1 MYTKYNKCSNSFT
14 TREERE
20 RFIKVAKTNTTSK
33 KQKFVGVKEFLD
45 PTTNT
50 MVPMQI
56 TTIEERDFDFNKV
69 WMRNLINSMDEIAN
83 QKMRLA
89 FWIIDNLNKENQLI
103 MTQRKIAEKTGIS
116 LKTVSSTMKL
126 LCEPAEGN
134 IPFLQKINSGAYR
147 VNPDVLFKGSHSNR
161 MGVVMEYHE
170 TNRENKQ
177 SKDKDKEK
185 EV

>member
-1 MYTKYNKCSNSFT
+1 
-14 TREERE
+14 
-20 RFIKVAKTNTTSK
+20 
-33 KQKFVGVKEFLD
+33 
-45 PTTNT
+45 
-50 MVPMQI
+50 
-56 TTIEERDFDFNKV
+56 
-69 WMRNLINSMDEIAN
+69 
-83 QKMRLA
+83 
-89 FWIIDNLNKENQLI
+89 
-103 MTQRKIAEKTGIS
+103 
-116 LKTVSSTMKL
+116 MKL

-177 SKDKDKEK
+177 SKDKEK